1 MPQIQF
7 KHNAEM
13 TSFFPTKRDHTRRHC
28 HRRWLAS
35 ITAPSERDSVKG
47 GEVGKVK
54 GDGVV
59 TEVGKVFGYVND
71 YCVGDV
77 RKIELL
83 RLAASFQDHS

>member
-1 MPQIQF
+1 M
-7 KHNAEM
+7 
-13 TSFFPTKRDHTRRHC
+13 TKRDHSRRHC
-28 HRRWLAS
+28 RRLRLSS

-71 YCVGDV
+71 YCIGDV
-77 RKIELL
+77 HPIRLL
-83 RLAASFQDHS
+83 RLAATFQDHS